1 MDFLKS
7 LLYNSSLY
15 ADKLFIIVI
24 SDGPWKM
31 GRRAMRVFVE
41 QYGRKTK
48 EGCKLSGKESVSAID
63 LGVSTKALKTLA
75 AVAINH

>member
-1 MDFLKS
+1 M
-7 LLYNSSLY
+7 
-15 ADKLFIIVI
+15 
-24 SDGPWKM
+24 
-31 GRRAMRVFVE
+31 
-41 QYGRKTK
+41 